1 MYYRANK
8 FDLMEN
14 INIYFYFNLSAPRD
28 IAETDV
34 CVQRLFIYLFIEPNV
49 TMEISEINASQ
60 MLQSRQAYLLVLSVI
75 IYQRIINY
83 L

>member
-1 MYYRANK
+1 
-8 FDLMEN
+8 MEN